1 MTDIECVYEYLVT
14 KIGVRGKI
22 GIYGRSLGG
31 IPTSYLSSKADM
43 AIVDRSF
50 CNFTDMANWK
60 YGGGFADFLFKVGSC
75 GWQIQNDYNFVKP
88 WDGKRFAAP

>member
-1 MTDIECVYEYLVT
+1 
-14 KIGVRGKI
+14 
-22 GIYGRSLGG
+22 
-31 IPTSYLSSKADM
+31 M